1 MKRIT
6 VTDMTLAKGA
16 KSLSFKEKI
25 EIARQLDRLN
35 VDVIDMPEIEN
46 VATDSLLIRT
56 ASAFIKNSTV
66 SVSTGMTVEQ
76 VATAAAAVS
85 SAEKARLKVN
95 IPVSTIQMEYVC
107 HKKAPKML
115 ELAKTLFAAATEKC
129 ADVEF
134 FAADATRADMDFL
147 KNVIEA
153 ANEAGI
159 KTVTLCD
166 DEGIML
172 PDEFAAFISEVIAE
186 IPVIKE
192 MNLGILCKNTNGM
205 ATASALM
212 ALKVGAAEI
221 KCCVGDDYLPRI
233 DVLAN
238 IIDQCGD
245 RTGVETA
252 LNYNEL
258 KRITKQIKWISGN
271 GGANG
276 ISVTDIHSDNTPL
289 DGNDSLDDVTVAVK
303 KLGYDLSEEDYS
315 KVYDEFKRVAAK
327 KSVGSK
333 ELEAIVASTALQVA
347 PTYKLVSYVINNGNI
362 ISASAQ
368 IALEKDGKEIAGIA
382 IGDGPVDASFRAIEQ
397 IIGRHFELDDFQIQ
411 SVTEGREA
419 VGSAIVRLRHDGKLY
434 SGNGISTDIIGSSIR
449 AYINA
454 VNKIVHEE
462 A

>member
-16 KSLSFKEKI
+16 KSLTFKEKI

-35 VDVIDMPEIEN
+35 VDIIDMPEIEN

>member
-25 EIARQLDRLN
+25 EIARQLDRLS

>member
-35 VDVIDMPEIEN
+35 VDIIDMPEIEN

-368 IALEKDGKEIAGIA
+368 ITLEKDGKEIAGIA

>member
-276 ISVTDIHSDNTPL
+276 ISVTDINSDNTPL

>member
-35 VDVIDMPEIEN
+35 VDIIDMPEIEN

-276 ISVTDIHSDNTPL
+276 ISVTDINSDNTPL

-368 IALEKDGKEIAGIA
+368 ITLEKDGKEIAGIA
-382 IGDGPVDASFRAIEQ
+382 IGDGPGDASFRAIEQ

>member
-35 VDVIDMPEIEN
+35 VDIIDMPEIEN

>member
-25 EIARQLDRLN
+25 EIARQLDKLS

-76 VATAAAAVS
+76 VGVAAAAVS
-85 SAEKARLKVN
+85 TAKKARLKVN
-95 IPVSTIQMEYVC
+95 IPVSAVQMEYVC

-115 ELAKTLFAAATEKC
+115 ELAKALFAAATEKC
-129 ADVEF
+129 DDVEF
-134 FAADATRADMDFL
+134 FAADATRADMAFL
-147 KNVIEA
+147 KNIIEA
-153 ANEAGI
+153 ANQAGV

-172 PDEFAAFISEVIAE
+172 PDEFAAFIGEVIAE
-186 IPVIKE
+186 IPVIKD

-212 ALKVGAAEI
+212 AMKVGATEI

-245 RTGVETA
+245 RTGVETG

-271 GGANG
+271 GSNG
-276 ISVTDIHSDNTPL
+276 IGGTETQSDATPL
-289 DGNDSLDDVTVAVK
+289 DSNDNLEDVTAAVK
-303 KLGYDLSEEDYS
+303 KLGYDLSEEDYA
-315 KVYDEFKRVAAK
+315 KIYDEFKRVAVK
-327 KSVGSK
+327 KTVGSK

-347 PTYKLVSYVINNGNI
+347 PTYKLISYVINNGNI
-362 ISASAQ
+362 ISNSAQ
-368 IALEKDGKEIAGIA
+368 ITLEKDGKEIAGIA
-382 IGDGPVDASFRAIEQ
+382 MGDGPVDAAFRAVEQ
-397 IIGRHFELDDFQIQ
+397 IIGHHFELDDFQIQ
-411 SVTEGREA
+411 SVTEGKGA
-419 VGSAIVRLRHDGKLY
+419 VGSAVVRLRHNGKLY

-454 VNKIVHEE
+454 VNKIVYEE

>member
-25 EIARQLDRLN
+25 DIARQLDRLS

-66 SVSTGMTVEQ
+66 SVSTGMTIEQ

-95 IPVSTIQMEYVC
+95 IPVSTVQMEYVC

-368 IALEKDGKEIAGIA
+368 ITLEKDGKEIAGIA

>member
-1 MKRIT
+1 MKRII

>member
-35 VDVIDMPEIEN
+35 VDIIDMPEIEN

-368 IALEKDGKEIAGIA
+368 IALEKAGKEIAGIA

>member
-1 MKRIT
+1 MKKIT

-25 EIARQLDRLN
+25 EIARQLDRLC
-35 VDVIDMPEIEN
+35 VDVIDMPQIEN

-76 VATAAAAVS
+76 VGVAAAAVS

-95 IPVSTIQMEYVC
+95 IPVSPIGMEYVC

-129 ADVEF
+129 ADVEL
-134 FAADATRADMDFL
+134 FAADATRADMTFL
-147 KNVIEA
+147 KSIIEA
-153 ANEAGI
+153 AKEAGV

-172 PDEFAAFISEVIAE
+172 PDEFASFIGRVIDE
-186 IPVIKE
+186 IPVIKD

-212 ALKVGAAEI
+212 AMKAGATEI

-245 RTGVETA
+245 RTGVCSS

-258 KRITKQIKWISGN
+258 KRITKQIEWIN
-271 GGANG
+271 GSNANG
-276 ISVTDIHSDNTPL
+276 AVGVDNNSDSTPL
-289 DGNDSLDDVTVAVK
+289 DANDSLEDVTVAVK
-303 KLGYDLSEEDYS
+303 KLGYDLSDDDYS
-315 KVYDEFKRVAAK
+315 KIYDEFKRVAVK
-327 KSVGSK
+327 KTVGSK

-347 PTYKLVSYVINNGNI
+347 PTYKLISYVINNGNI

-368 IALEKDGKEIAGIA
+368 ITLEKDGKEIAGIA
-382 IGDGPVDASFRAIEQ
+382 IGDGPVDASFRAVEQ
-397 IIGRHFELDDFQIQ
+397 IIGHHFELDDFQIQ

-419 VGSAIVRLRHDGKLY
+419 VGSAVVRLRHNGKLY

-449 AYINA
+449 AYISA
-454 VNKIVHEE
+454 VNKIVYEE

>member
-95 IPVSTIQMEYVC
+95 IPVSTIKMEYVC

-172 PDEFAAFISEVIAE
+172 PDEFAAFISKVIAE

-276 ISVTDIHSDNTPL
+276 ISVTDINSDNTPL

>member
-66 SVSTGMTVEQ
+66 SVSTGMTIEQ

-95 IPVSTIQMEYVC
+95 IPVSTVQMEYVC

-276 ISVTDIHSDNTPL
+276 ISVTDINSDNTPL

-368 IALEKDGKEIAGIA
+368 ITLEKDGKEIAGIA

-397 IIGRHFELDDFQIQ
+397 IIGRHFGLDDFQIQ

>member
-192 MNLGILCKNTNGM
+192 MNLGVLCKNTNGM